1 MTLKQLL
8 NSERHNMQ
16 IFWVIPIIKHKKK
29 KKMTLEQLL
38 NSERHNMQI
47 FQVIPSIKQQN
58 DT

>member
-16 IFWVIPIIKHKKK
+16 IFWVIPIIKH

>member
-1 MTLKQLL
+1 MTLKQHL

-16 IFWVIPIIKHKKK
+16 IFWVIPSIKPKKK
-29 KKMTLEQLL
+29 TLEQLL

-47 FQVIPSIKQQN
+47 FRVIPISKQQN